1 VDSLILLSAEKF
13 IFRPC
18 LNLITACLEL
28 RLKLFFFFFNLIF
41 FFQISFLVFFYC
53 FDVLMSKINIKKIKN
68 IILIHFKIKNILKN
82 NFNYAIKHFLSIIMN
97 ELHLQN
103 VCAGLIMED
112 IHISIYILVKINFL
126 NDIKNYSIHHI

>member
-18 LNLITACLEL
+18 LNLITASLEL
-28 RLKLFFFFFNLIF
+28 RLKLFFFLLKFNI
-41 FFQISFLVFFYC
+41 FQISFLVFFYC

-68 IILIHFKIKNILKN
+68 IILIHFKIKNTLKTN
-82 NFNYAIKHFLSIIMN
+82 LNYAIKHFLSIIMN

-103 VCAGLIMED
+103 VCVGLIMED
-112 IHISIYILVKINFL
+112 IHISIYIIIQDEINTIRKIFV
-126 NDIKNYSIHHI
+126 IVFG

>member
-28 RLKLFFFFFNLIF
+28 RLKLFFFLLKFNI

-68 IILIHFKIKNILKN
+68 IILIHFKIKNTLKTN
-82 NFNYAIKHFLSIIMN
+82 LNYAIKHFLSIIMN

-103 VCAGLIMED
+103 VRVGLIMED
-112 IHISIYILVKINFL
+112 IHISIYIIIQDEINTIRKIFV
-126 NDIKNYSIHHI
+126 IVFG

>member
-1 VDSLILLSAEKF
+1 L
-13 IFRPC
+13 FR
-18 LNLITACLEL
+18 IKIEAV
-28 RLKLFFFFFNLIF
+28 FFFFFNLIF